1 MTLLLL
7 PPVYQILH
15 QRTRELEMVQL
26 SEVMTEDRK
35 FQGHL
40 LRLIKSSDKSRARRT
55 SIWNGP
61 RLRITE
67 NLQAHRRHTSLLP
80 RRQLGLV
87 TFTDIPQTNSNIV
100 GRRTLCKPGSR
111 NAVGEIIF
119 ILLSSESKP
128 LEMLFCGAFIP
139 DYLRILGAKKSAC
152 LQWLLLKVR
161 TYVFA
166 ELARNS
172 NIPKITTP
180 QG

>member
-1 MTLLLL
+1 MNYFYLTSYFLFFTSIPRQWRCTVNWQANQRITPLLL

-26 SEVMTEDRK
+26 SEVLTEARK

-40 LRLIKSSDKSRARRT
+40 LRLVKSSDKSRARRT

-100 GRRTLCKPGSR
+100 GRRTLCKLGSR
-111 NAVGEIIF
+111 NSVGPINAHQF
-119 ILLSSESKP
+119 ILLSSGSEP
-128 LEMLFCGAFIP
+128 LE
-139 DYLRILGAKKSAC
+139 
-152 LQWLLLKVR
+152 
-161 TYVFA
+161 
-166 ELARNS
+166 
-172 NIPKITTP
+172 TTP